1 MSYKKS
7 VTKTIGKTEFAASQ
21 LREVISSDKLYDC
34 IAHHTIKEIP
44 ETELKDEVYVCQRVT
59 PREAKMND
67 RLMFLY
73 EKGILDHLLAPKSDE
88 VNYRLTPAAARA
100 YKRQLTITDK
110 YDHPKLTK
118 TLIKALEMLA

>member
-7 VTKTIGKTEFAASQ
+7 STKTIGKKEFAASQ
-21 LREVISSDKLYDC
+21 LREVISADKLYNC

-44 ETELKDEVYVCQRVT
+44 ERELKDEVYVCQRVS
-59 PREAKMND
+59 PKEARMND
-67 RLMFLY
+67 RLIFLY
-73 EKGILDHLLAPKSDE
+73 EKGILDHLLAPQSDE

-100 YKRQLTITDK
+100 YKRQLLATDK

-118 TLIKALEMLA
+118 TLIRALEMLA